1 MWISLIKLP
10 NYIMIYIPRFF
21 VIYYK
26 KLKKKYIK
34 TVLDAS
40 CYTSCISGLQTVLNS
55 PLKTTPNDKIYS
67 LCYNKCTKREK
78 RDWYE

>member
-1 MWISLIKLP
+1 MENQEKKSK
-10 NYIMIYIPRFF
+10 IYIIDNEKKSNCN
-21 VIYYK
+21 IYDYN
-26 KLKKKYIK
+26 KYYLYK